1 MNNTMIT
8 NKSEGSI
15 TFIVDENLPKPEE
28 HIEDCLSV
36 MDIAEYRLFDYDM
49 DKGKSG
55 PQIIAASGGEKL
67 YNIGTDVFFQTLVT
81 AYAEHRPVVITPD
94 IIWIVICQGFSRHI
108 NMDPEKYRHLFVSH
122 EGKMGLEVRRSSK
135 SELTTQEWEEIIR
148 DFAVQIEQNTQ
159 GSIAS
164 SLITD
169 FSTTGPIE
177 AVSSRITLMSTVKEY
192 FEFVV
197 VNMICGIPYITLKG
211 TPQDWRLIREKSM
224 ELARF
229 DLKWWISGLI
239 PVLDEFVKTAEGNPS
254 QEFWKSIVMTYRPED
269 IRGAG
274 CIPDPDGE
282 TMVDGWFLKLFPYC
296 KEGRTPDKLPID
308 VSMPPETVSVPFTY
322 REVNSAGQLVK
333 EIKMNITSGL
343 IGVTEDKETYELTPK
358 FGWYINVDDSSDDE
372 LYEKLKECDEYMG
385 IKLRIQSV
393 PEVLKRFSEIRLLEL
408 NFLGKV
414 HIPEWIDDIHIGVFI
429 IYGKVTHKEKSDIK
443 KRFPGCIFI

>member
-1 MNNTMIT
+1 MNDAIVTR
-8 NKSEGSI
+8 KSEGSI
-15 TFIVDENLPKPEE
+15 TFIVDENLPVTES
-28 HIEDCLSV
+28 HVEDTLSV
-36 MDIAEYRLFDYDM
+36 REIAEYNLSGSDM
-49 DKGKSG
+49 DDCSHM
-55 PQIIAASGGEKL
+55 PQIVAASDGGKL
-67 YNIGTDVFFQTLVT
+67 YNIGQDVFYQTLLT
-81 AYAEHRPVVITPD
+81 SYAEHRPVVITPD
-94 IIWIVICQGFSRHI
+94 MIWTIICQGFSRHI
-108 NMDPEKYRHLFVSH
+108 NMDSEKYRHLLVSH
-122 EGKMGLEVRRSSK
+122 EGKMGLEVRRSSEGEF
-135 SELTTQEWEEIIR
+135 STQDWEDIIR

-211 TPQDWRLIREKSM
+211 TPQDWRTIREKSM

-229 DLKWWISGLI
+229 DLKWWISGLV

-254 QEFWKSIVMTYRPED
+254 SEFWKSIVMTYRPED
-269 IRGAG
+269 IRGSG

-296 KEGRTPDKLPID
+296 KDGRMPDKLPID
-308 VSMPPETVSVPFTY
+308 VSMFPETVTVPFTY
-322 REVNSAGQLVK
+322 REINSSGQVVK
-333 EIKMNITSGL
+333 EIQMNITSGL

-358 FGWYINVDDSSDDE
+358 FGWYINAEESSDDE
-372 LYEKLKECDEYMG
+372 LYEKLKECDQYMG
-385 IKLRIQSV
+385 ITLRIQSV
-393 PEVLKRFSEIRLLEL
+393 PKVLKRFSQIRYLKL

-414 HIPEWIDDIHIGVFI
+414 HIPDWMDDKTIDFFI
-429 IYGKVTHKEKSDIK
+429 ISGKISRKEKSEIRE
-443 KRFPGCIFI
+443 RFPNCQFE

>member
-1 MNNTMIT
+1 
-8 NKSEGSI
+8 
-15 TFIVDENLPKPEE
+15 
-28 HIEDCLSV
+28 
-36 MDIAEYRLFDYDM
+36 
-49 DKGKSG
+49 
-55 PQIIAASGGEKL
+55 
-67 YNIGTDVFFQTLVT
+67 
-81 AYAEHRPVVITPD
+81 
-94 IIWIVICQGFSRHI
+94 
-108 NMDPEKYRHLFVSH
+108 
-122 EGKMGLEVRRSSK
+122 MGLEVRRSS
-135 SELTTQEWEEIIR
+135 EGEFTTQDWEDVIR

-159 GSIAS
+159 GTIAS
-164 SLITD
+164 SLIAD

-211 TPQDWRLIREKSM
+211 TPQDWRLIRERSM

-308 VSMPPETVSVPFTY
+308 VSMFPETVSVPFTY

-372 LYEKLKECDEYMG
+372 LYEKLKECDQYMG
-385 IKLRIQSV
+385 IILRIQSV
-393 PEVLKRFSEIRLLEL
+393 PDVLKRFSHIRFLEL
-408 NFLGKV
+408 KFIGNV
-414 HIPEWIDDIHIGVFI
+414 VIPEWMDDIAIDIFI
-429 IYGKVTHKEKSDIK
+429 ISGKMSSKEKSEIR
-443 KRFPGCIFI
+443 KRFPNCEFD